1 MLIKEVCE
9 RCNLTKKAIEYY
21 EAKNL
26 ITPRIL
32 ENGYRDYSESDL
44 TALREIAVLRECDI
58 GIAEIRGILNSSDKP
73 AALSRCRYT
82 AELRMQRLYDAQKRI
97 DSLMNDYDIER
108 EFRRL
113 QIQDDKDF
121 YTIKE
126 KLALAF
132 PGDYGLFLSM
142 HFGRFL
148 NETVDTDEKRNAY
161 KAIVNYLDN
170 LELDLPPELSELL
183 KVFFDLS
190 GKIDMVKIEGKT
202 NEKMMEA
209 LADTTA
215 YLERN
220 RAELEQYIEYKNS
233 AEFKA
238 SEAGRLQKLMMEF
251 QKKSG
256 YQEILIANMKVL
268 SKSYQEYS
276 EKLEAANEI
285 LIQKYPK
292 AKDMYL

>member
-44 TALREIAVLRECDI
+44 AVLREIAVLRECDI
-58 GIAEIRGILNSSDKP
+58 GIAEIREILSSSDKP
-73 AALSRCRYT
+73 AALARCKYA
-82 AELRMQRLYDAQKRI
+82 AELRMQRLYAAQKRI
-97 DSLMNDYDIER
+97 ESLMDDYDIDR

-113 QIQDDKDF
+113 QAQDDKEF

-126 KLALAF
+126 KLVLAF
-132 PGDYGLFLSM
+132 PGDYGLFLAM

-148 NETVDTDEKRNAY
+148 NETIDTKEKRNAY
-161 KAIVNYLDN
+161 KAIVGYLDN
-170 LELDLPPELSELL
+170 LELDLPPELSEFL
-183 KVFFDLS
+183 KVLDLS
-190 GKIDMVKIEGKT
+190 GKIDLVKIESET
-202 NEKMMEA
+202 NEKMTEV
-209 LADTTA
+209 LADTDA

-220 RAELEQYIEYKNS
+220 REELEQYMEYKNS
-233 AEFKA
+233 TEFKT
-238 SEAGRLQKLMMEF
+238 SEAGKLQKLMLEF

-268 SKSYQEYS
+268 SKSYREYS
-276 EKLEAANEI
+276 ERLEAANEI
-285 LIQKYPK
+285 LIQKYPQ